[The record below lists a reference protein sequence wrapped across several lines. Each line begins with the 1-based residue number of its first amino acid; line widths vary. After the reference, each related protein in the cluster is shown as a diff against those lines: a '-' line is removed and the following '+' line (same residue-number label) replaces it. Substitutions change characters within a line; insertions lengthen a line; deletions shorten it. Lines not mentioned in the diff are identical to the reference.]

1 MILTCLLCCLS
12 LLRTEVIAEESCKD
26 KITARHPNAK
36 CVDVDDIEDCKA
48 ECEHLGEKQ
57 CKGKR
62 GEITKLNCRDDSDE
76 SSSGKIPC
84 CCE

>member
-1 MILTCLLCCLS
+1 MIYSRILWSILMLRCL
-12 LLRTEVIAEESCKD
+12 VAKESCRD
-26 KITARHPNAK
+26 RITAKFPNAK
-36 CVDVDDIEDCKA
+36 CVDVDNLDDCKA

-62 GEITKLNCRDDSDE
+62 GEISKLHCKDGSL
-76 SSSGKIPC
+76 SC

>member
-1 MILTCLLCCLS
+1 MIYVCILWLS
-12 LLRTEVIAEESCKD
+12 LFHAIVIAEESCQD
-26 KITARHPNAK
+26 KITAKYPTAK
-36 CVDVDDIEDCKA
+36 CVDVDHIDDCKA

-62 GEITKLNCRDDSDE
+62 GEITKLNCRVENENSK
-76 SSSGKIPC
+76 GRVPC

>member
-1 MILTCLLCCLS
+1 MIYTFYVILLIGVL
-12 LLRTEVIAEESCKD
+12 EAKESCRD
-26 KITARHPNAK
+26 KITAKFPNAK
-36 CVDVDDIEDCKA
+36 CVDVDNLDDCKS

-62 GEITKLNCRDDSDE
+62 GEISKLNCKDE
-76 SSSGKIPC
+76 TEDEDGRLSC

>member
-1 MILTCLLCCLS
+1 MIYICILCLS
-12 LLRTEVIAEESCKD
+12 LFHAKVIAEESSCKV
-26 KITARHPNAK
+26 KITAKYPNAK
-36 CVDVDDIEDCKA
+36 CVDVDDIDDCKA

-62 GEITKLNCRDDSDE
+62 GEITKLNCRDENE
-76 SSSGKIPC
+76 SSSGRIPC